1 MLENQYK
8 RLGIGGT
15 DIKPWKGKK
24 NLSIFIEEPELSL
37 FPEAQRRLLHR
48 LIKDCFSSK
57 ENDAA
62 QVHLAFATHSPYIL
76 ASLNNLLLAGE
87 TAKKS
92 EKKALV
98 EKIIP
103 QQYWLTIE
111 QVGAY
116 AIEKGYVKDII
127 EEDQLINGEYL
138 DHLSDEI
145 SREFSAI
152 LDIEY
157 GN

>member
-1 MLENQYK
+1 M
-8 RLGIGGT
+8 
-15 DIKPWKGKK
+15 
-24 NLSIFIEEPELSL
+24 
-37 FPEAQRRLLHR
+37 
-48 LIKDCFSSK
+48 
-57 ENDAA
+57 
-62 QVHLAFATHSPYIL
+62 
-76 ASLNNLLLAGE
+76 LLLAGE

-98 EKIIP
+98 KKIIP